1 MKSPEKCTNKLLK
14 YIIQHS
20 FRKLHLESIRCNV
33 SDVKYAKLGNSFKFK
48 FPQKNF
54 LSFKGRFMCVC
65 EGVQWGQM
73 CVFVLLRV
81 LHSPWQLP
89 VRLKLICAISCLFA
103 GCQHTHKR
111 PAGPT
116 HTAGNVSLSGHICSS
131 AWKERRGHRQ
141 SPSFSCRTQHSSTA
155 SAFYLWPSL
164 KLHSACSPKPLCA
177 SLFSLFYTLLT
188 HTSIYLIIRGFVV
201 NVQFVLLTQAK
212 HQHLYFKVGS
222 AFVVRFSYFKS
233 KSRGPWLR
241 NTAL

>member
-33 SDVKYAKLGNSFKFK
+33 SDLKYAKLGNSFKFK

-81 LHSPWQLP
+81 LHGPWQLP

-103 GCQHTHKR
+103 GCQHTHTQTPGRSYTHRWQCQLVR
-111 PAGPT
+111 PHMLVCMKGEA
-116 HTAGNVSLSGHICSS
+116 
-131 AWKERRGHRQ
+131 
-141 SPSFSCRTQHSSTA
+141 RTQAVTVFFLSYPTLIHRICLLSVAISETTFSVFTKTSLCFSIFTLLHFTHPHINIFNHKGVCCKCSVCATDTSESSTLV
-155 SAFYLWPSL
+155 F
-164 KLHSACSPKPLCA
+164 
-177 SLFSLFYTLLT
+177 
-188 HTSIYLIIRGFVV
+188 
-201 NVQFVLLTQAK
+201 
-212 HQHLYFKVGS
+212 
-222 AFVVRFSYFKS
+222 
-233 KSRGPWLR
+233 
-241 NTAL
+241 